1 MSVLVGKQAPDFTAK
16 AVLADNSIDEN
27 FNLYNFLGIK
37 KDENGKVTK
46 QGKIGVLFF
55 YPLDFTFVCPSEI
68 IAFNNRVKEFKL
80 RKTEVIGVS
89 VDSHFTHLAWKNT
102 PVEKGGIGNI
112 QFPLVADLT
121 KSIARDYD
129 VLLGGAVSFR
139 GTFMIDGNGV
149 VRHQVVNDL
158 PLGRNVDEALR
169 MVDALQFHEEHG
181 EVCPAGWNRGDEGM
195 EANSAGVAKYL
206 KSNAAKL

>member
-1 MSVLVGKQAPDFTAK
+1 MSVLVGKFAPNFTAK
-16 AVLADNSIDEN
+16 AIMPNDSIEDN
-27 FNLYNFLGIK
+27 FNLLNYLGIK
-37 KDENGKVTK
+37 KDPTGKVTK
-46 QGKIGVLFF
+46 EGKIGVLFF

-68 IAFNNRVKEFKL
+68 IAFNNRLKEFKL
-80 RKTEVIGVS
+80 RKAEIIGVS

-129 VLLGGAVSFR
+129 VLVGGAVAFR
-139 GTFMIDGNGV
+139 GTFLIDGKGV

-181 EVCPAGWNRGDEGM
+181 EVCPAGWERGESGM
-195 EANSAGVAKYL
+195 KPTAEGVAKYL
-206 KSNAAKL
+206 KTNAKKL